1 MSERH
6 GSKSIEVPAWVQDA
20 VFYQIFPDRFA
31 RSERLTKPA
40 GLVPWH
46 RAPTTHGYHGGDLWG
61 VVEHLDHLVELGITA
76 IYLNPIFQSAC
87 NHRYHTHDYE
97 KVDPLLGGNAAL
109 RALIG
114 ESHRRGIRVIL
125 DGVFNHASRGFL
137 QFNDILENGPHSPW
151 VDWFHI
157 QCWPLAPYDG
167 NQPANYI
174 GWHGHRALPK
184 FNTDN
189 PQVRE
194 YLMQIAEHWIRDY
207 DIDGWRLDVP
217 NDITTAGFWEEFR
230 RRVRAIKRD
239 AYLVGEIWREAA
251 DWLRG
256 DRFDATMNYLFA
268 AATIAFTAG
277 HRVSQTLAQS
287 RSYDPYPAID
297 APEFARRIDHLL
309 QLYDWEVTKAQLN
322 LLDSHDAP
330 RLLSLARGDKAT
342 VRLATL
348 FQMTFPGAPCV
359 YYGDEIALR
368 GTKAYDKPHRDRD
381 ARWPF
386 PWHDPSRWDREML
399 AFFRQAI
406 ALRHAHP
413 ALRHGRYDTL
423 YAQGH
428 CYAFAR
434 SHAEETLVTVIN
446 AGEQAAGLSLDVAR
460 FCREGTDV
468 KVIFGEGTGGV
479 VRGGQ
484 LAVAVPARTP
494 AVFSGEI
501 EAAVAPDELAKAAA

>member
-1 MSERH
+1 MSDQL
-6 GSKSIEVPAWVQDA
+6 GLSSDGVPSWVQDA

-31 RSERLTKPA
+31 RSQRVPKPS
-40 GLVPWH
+40 GVRPWNA
-46 RAPTTHGYHGGDLWG
+46 APTRRGYHGGDLWG
-61 VVEHLDHLVELGITA
+61 VVEHLDYLVELGITA

-97 KVDPLLGGNAAL
+97 KVDPLLGGNPAFRVFVQEA
-109 RALIG
+109 
-114 ESHRRGIRVIL
+114 HRRGLRVIL
-125 DGVFNHASRGFL
+125 DGVFNHASRGFF
-137 QFNDILENGPHSPW
+137 QFHDILENGPHSPW
-151 VDWFHI
+151 LDWFHI
-157 QCWPLAPYDG
+157 RGWPLAPYDG
-167 NQPANYI
+167 NRPANYV
-174 GWHGHRALPK
+174 GWADNRELPK

-194 YLMQIAEHWIRDY
+194 FLMQIGEHWIRDY

-217 NDITTAGFWEEFR
+217 TQITASGFWEEFR
-230 RRVRAIKRD
+230 RRVRALKSD
-239 AYLVGEIWREAA
+239 AYLVGEIWRDAS

-277 HRVSQTLAQS
+277 SRVSPTLVQN

-322 LLDSHDAP
+322 LLDSHDTP

-348 FQMTFPGAPCV
+348 FQMTFPGAPCI

-368 GTKAYDKPHRDRD
+368 GTEAYDRPHQDRD

-386 PWHDPSRWDREML
+386 PWDEPERWDREML

-413 ALRHGRYDTL
+413 VLRHGRYATL
-423 YAQGH
+423 HADGH
-428 CYAFAR
+428 CHAFAR
-434 SHAEETLVTVIN
+434 YDEHQTLVVVIN
-446 AGEQAAGLSLDVAR
+446 AGEQAANVALDVAR
-460 FCREGTDV
+460 FYADDASVEP
-468 KVIFGEGTGGV
+468 IFGEGTGGP
-479 VRGGQ
+479 VRQGQ
-484 LAVAVPARTP
+484 LAVSVPPRTP
-494 AVFSGEI
+494 AVF
-501 EAAVAPDELAKAAA
+501 ARQV